1 MKRVYK
7 VYVAGKLNSDA
18 CGYIKN
24 IHQMIIWAEKVR
36 KLGFAV
42 FVPGLDFLQGV
53 LFGNWEYSDYF
64 NNSQPW
70 LDSAD
75 AIFLVPGWE
84 TSEGTKKEIKRAK
97 KQNIPV
103 YSDLNLLAKELGS
116 LK

>member
-1 MKRVYK
+1 MKRVYI
-7 VYVAGKLNSDA
+7 AGKLNSDA

-24 IHQMIIWAEKVR
+24 IHKMIIWAEKVR

-70 LDSAD
+70 LDKAD

-84 TSEGTKKEIKRAK
+84 TSEGTKKEIERAK
-97 KQNIPV
+97 SRNIPV
-103 YSDLNLLAKELGS
+103 FIDLDELAKVLGD
-116 LK
+116 LR